1 MRAPQKRRSRTLERA
16 GAAADGAAGNAATR
30 ADAARGLVCLGVM
43 LGPHGVRGAV
53 RIKSFTA
60 PAEAIAGY
68 GVLYDGQGRPRYGLS
83 LKGSSRGAVLA
94 TIEGVDDR
102 TGAEALKGAKLYL
115 PRAALPETEAE
126 EYYHADLIG
135 LRAERPDGSPLGT
148 VCAVHDHGAGDVI
161 EIECDETAS
170 ILLPFTKATVP
181 EVDIAGGRL
190 VVETPEDG

>member
-1 MRAPQKRRSRTLERA
+1 MRAPRKRRNRTLEQPSA
-16 GAAADGAAGNAATR
+16 GPGGAATDMAP
-30 ADAARGLVCLGVM
+30 GLVCLGVV

-68 GVLYDGQGRPRYGLS
+68 GVLCDGQGRPRYGLS
-83 LKGSSRGAVLA
+83 LKGTSRGAVLA
-94 TIEGVDDR
+94 MIEGVDAR
-102 TGAEALKGAKLYL
+102 TGAEALKGAELYL
-115 PRAALPETEAE
+115 PREALPETEAE

-135 LRAERPDGSPLGT
+135 LRAERPDGSRLGT
-148 VCAVHDHGAGDVI
+148 VCAVHDHGAGAVI
-161 EIECDETAS
+161 EIECKESSS

-181 EVDIAGGRL
+181 EVDISGGRL